1 MRWQRPDP
9 RSTGRNVPV
18 AVAPNWTFCGVIVV
32 ALVVLSLT
40 AGHALA
46 QAPDRLRLALFH
58 TELSRQG
65 PGLLLR
71 DIRAEAED
79 VLRVRDVIAAARPDV
94 MVLLGFDYD
103 LDAVALAAFQDL
115 LAAAG
120 HAMPHRHARLPNR
133 GMATGLDMD
142 GDGRTGTPDD
152 AQGFGRFAG
161 AAGMAVLSRLPID
174 TAATRDFSAFLWRDL
189 PGALLPRHQGQPF
202 PSEQVFDIQR
212 LATTGFWDV
221 SVLLPDGSPLSL
233 LAWHAGPPA
242 FGGPHQRNLR
252 RNHDETMFWLHL
264 LDGALPMPP
273 PAPPYVLIGNA
284 NLDPAA
290 GDGMHQAIRALLDHP
305 ALQDP
310 APASSPPRVPGAP
323 ATATAHFPQGPG
335 WLRTS
340 YILPDAGLQVLD
352 SGLIRAPAPA
362 RHALVWVDIALP

>member
-1 MRWQRPDP
+1 MRWRRPDP
-9 RSTGRNVPV
+9 RCNGPDGQVAAALAWSLCGLFPV
-18 AVAPNWTFCGVIVV
+18 L
-32 ALVVLSLT
+32 LVFLSLT
-40 AGHALA
+40 VGSARAET
-46 QAPDRLRLALFH
+46 PDRLRLALFH
-58 TELSRQG
+58 SELSRQG

-71 DIRAEAED
+71 DIRAGAED
-79 VLRVRDVIAAARPDV
+79 VLRVRDVVAEARPDAV
-94 MVLLGFDYD
+94 VLLGFDYD